1 MRTASAKNARTLPDN
16 SFRFIN
22 KVALC
27 EGEAKIFPRGISR
40 LVSHFTCLRRE
51 QRWIPDTAEDVMNAT
66 EIQERLSALQADGQ
80 AIQAALGGMEA
91 TFAEWFTAMS
101 GVHDLLAKAAA
112 HTDKGR
118 RSLITTGAQSP
129 LEAPVAEKAAH
140 KPASAV
146 SAPPLVSQ
154 SQPAQPAAV
163 ELSAEEQEER
173 ALLDSLEPE
182 IARQVHVRRR
192 LSGHSKSV
200 RELVD
205 EIRAEK
211 GSKGAAPPPDKQQK
225 KGWWS

>member
-1 MRTASAKNARTLPDN
+1 
-16 SFRFIN
+16 
-22 KVALC
+22 
-27 EGEAKIFPRGISR
+27 
-40 LVSHFTCLRRE
+40 
-51 QRWIPDTAEDVMNAT
+51 MNAN

-91 TFAEWFTAMS
+91 TFAEWFNAMS

-118 RSLITTGAQSP
+118 RSLITTGTQSP
-129 LEAPVAEKAAH
+129 VEAPVAERAAP
-140 KPASAV
+140 KPPSGIP
-146 SAPPLVSQ
+146 APTLAPHV
-154 SQPAQPAAV
+154 QPVQTAAA
-163 ELSAEEQEER
+163 ELSAEEQEEKT
-173 ALLDSLEPE
+173 LLDSLEPD

-211 GSKGAAPPPDKQQK
+211 GSKGAATPTDKQQQQK